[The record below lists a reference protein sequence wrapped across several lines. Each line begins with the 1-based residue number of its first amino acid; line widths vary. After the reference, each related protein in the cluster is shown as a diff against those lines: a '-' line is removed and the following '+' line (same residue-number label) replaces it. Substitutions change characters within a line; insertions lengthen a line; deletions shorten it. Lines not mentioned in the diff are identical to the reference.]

1 MKELA
6 IVAIA
11 GLLALA
17 AIWCE
22 SKLADHHNISKIE
35 AQMHQ
40 EHIELESKIDML
52 ADKMDSMD
60 KKLDILV
67 KIATRPAAYELDA
80 RR

>member
-22 SKLADHHNISKIE
+22 SRLADRQSTSKIE

-67 KIATRPAAYELDA
+67 KIATKPAAYELDA